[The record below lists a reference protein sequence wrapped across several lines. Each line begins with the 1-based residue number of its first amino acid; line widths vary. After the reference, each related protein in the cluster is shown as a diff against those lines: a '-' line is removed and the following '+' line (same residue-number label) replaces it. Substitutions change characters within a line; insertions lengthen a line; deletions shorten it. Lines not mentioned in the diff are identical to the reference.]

1 MPVRGELDPYCR
13 QRESQRAQAV
23 GYLRE
28 DGAAATALFHCFA
41 RESRMLYN
49 RSLMPGKTSRTI
61 QIVSHGPSCLDGVMA
76 AAAVARFYDGHKV
89 FTTLAGNNE
98 ADHVIQNLTL
108 KSEDA
113 SDEIWIT
120 DLSWNSPG
128 TGAHLTELS
137 ERGARIYWI
146 DHHRTAVSRAD
157 APEFKVPFAA
167 KVLSEQYSAARLTF
181 NFLKRMGR
189 DLPERQRADF
199 DTFQPFVMI
208 ADDHDRWIHRI
219 AESSEWALA
228 VQTLGGTSSYR
239 EILKLREPRMSRKL
253 RHAFESGQDA
263 MRRSLELAHAT
274 MVDRKLANGITL
286 RTACCFG
293 YSSEVA
299 AHLYQGQTRTVV
311 ALFDLRSQGVSLR
324 RSSDSDVDLS
334 VLAQHFGGG
343 GHAAASGLMIPDLRR
358 VPAER
363 LAEILGDQLEKSAT

>member
-1 MPVRGELDPYCR
+1 
-13 QRESQRAQAV
+13 
-23 GYLRE
+23 
-28 DGAAATALFHCFA
+28 
-41 RESRMLYN
+41 MLYN
-49 RSLMPGKTSRTI
+49 RFLMPGKTSRTI

-120 DLSWNSPG
+120 DLSWNSPA
-128 TGAHLTELS
+128 TGAHLVELS
-137 ERGARIYWI
+137 GRGAQIYWI

-157 APEFKVPFAA
+157 APEFKVPFAG

-189 DLPERQRADF
+189 DLPERQRAEF
-199 DTFQPFVMI
+199 EAFQPFVMI

-219 AESSEWALA
+219 AESSDWALA
-228 VQTLGGTSSYR
+228 VQTLGGTQSYR
-239 EILKLREPRMSRKL
+239 EILKLSEPQMSRKL
-253 RHAFESGQDA
+253 RTAFESGQDA
-263 MRRSLELAHAT
+263 MRRSLELANAT
-274 MVDRKLANGITL
+274 MVDRKLDNGVTV

-299 AHLYQGQTRTVV
+299 AHLYKGQTRTVV

-324 RSSDSDVDLS
+324 RSSDCDIDLS
-334 VLAQHFGGG
+334 LLAQHYGGG
-343 GHAAASGLMIPDLRR
+343 GHAAASGFAIPDLRR
-358 VPAER
+358 LPAER
-363 LAEILGDQLEKSAT
+363 LAEILGDELQKPAN